1 VFQVRNI
8 RKKMLE
14 IIVKEVSSTDL
25 KEPVSALLPQAKIT
39 LKIILVF
46 RLLVSVSRLFNRA
59 EIG

>member
-1 VFQVRNI
+1 VRNI

-39 LKIILVF
+39 FKNHFGV
-46 RLLVSVSRLFNRA
+46 
-59 EIG
+59 

>member
-1 VFQVRNI
+1 
-8 RKKMLE
+8 MLE

-39 LKIILVF
+39 FKKIILVL
-46 RLLVSVSRLFNRA
+46 RLSVSASRLFNRA

>member
-1 VFQVRNI
+1 
-8 RKKMLE
+8 MLE

-59 EIG
+59 EID